1 MKITKR
7 VKLVA
12 VLATVLVVA
21 AAGGA
26 LAHTPIFS
34 CFLNDDG
41 TVMCEGGF
49 SDGSS
54 AAGVEVLVKDTD
66 GKTLEEGEMDEFGT
80 YVFEEPEVSYVVV
93 MNAGP
98 GHSVEVKSE
107 EIQ

>member
-7 VKLVA
+7 VKLVTA
-12 VLATVLVVA
+12 LATVLVVA

-26 LAHTPIFS
+26 LAHTPILS
-34 CFLNDDG
+34 CFLNDED

-54 AAGVEVLVKDTD
+54 AAGVTILVKDTD
-66 GKTLEEGEMDEFGT
+66 GKILEKGEMDEFGT
-80 YVFEEPEVSYVVV
+80 YVFDKPEVSYVVI
-93 MNAGP
+93 MDAGP
-98 GHSVEVKSE
+98 GHIVEVKGE